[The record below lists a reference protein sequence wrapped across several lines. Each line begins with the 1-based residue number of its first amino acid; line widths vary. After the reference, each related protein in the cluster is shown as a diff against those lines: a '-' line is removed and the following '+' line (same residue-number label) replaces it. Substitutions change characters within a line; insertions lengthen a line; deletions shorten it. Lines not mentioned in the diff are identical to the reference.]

1 MASADRVN
9 RVRAHLLAQL
19 VCLGRHTLTGLLA
32 TNGQLQSDWSA
43 DYRLYSR
50 HRIEPAELFSQL
62 RKGVQQSLD
71 TQEALTVAMDDSI
84 LRKSGRK
91 IPGVGYRRDPLSP
104 PFHVNLVRGM
114 RFVQLSA
121 LSRQRDGFS
130 RMIPIDFQQAPLP
143 VRPSRQASAEQQQAY
158 KTALAAAN
166 INCVGL
172 ERVTTLRRQLDEDP
186 CLPARHLRLVVDGR
200 FTNAKLLK
208 NLPPNTT
215 LIGRIRRDA
224 KLFWLPQGQ
233 AATGRKRLYGQA
245 APTPQELLSD
255 PGVEFQLLQAQL
267 GARSCQFR
275 VKLLGPLRALQ
286 AGGNQNLQLLVIAP
300 LGYRL
305 RKGSKLLYRQ
315 PAFLI
320 CTDPELDSQS
330 LLQSYLWRWDIEINF
345 RDQKTLLGIGEAQVR
360 NPHSVQS
367 QPALAVA
374 AYGLLL
380 LAAAQANL
388 QALSQPKWRPDSE
401 PKRLST
407 ASLINLLRHELW
419 NASITKTFS
428 HFSSDLGHNH
438 NPLKP
443 QPDLRS
449 ALFYVSLEPL
459 RAKLQFQAFHAWITF
474 TQSLPDSPPC
484 PRQPEFLKH
493 HARQQTRKTI
503 AAIGWIV
510 RIQRPFR
517 LGKKLVRATASNIRR

>member
-50 HRIEPAELFSQL
+50 QRIEPAELFSQV
-62 RKGVQQSLD
+62 RRGVQRSLGS
-71 TQEALTVAMDDSI
+71 QEALTVAMDDSI

-143 VRPSRQASAEQQQAY
+143 ARPSPQASAEQQQAY

-172 ERVTTLRRQLDEDP
+172 ERVAALRQQLDEDP
-186 CLPARHLRLVVDGR
+186 CLPARHLRVVVDGR

-224 KLFWLPQGQ
+224 KLFWLPKGQ

-255 PGVEFQLLQAQL
+255 PGVEFQLVQAQL

-275 VKLLGPLRALQ
+275 VKVLGPLRALQ
-286 AGGNQNLQLLVIAP
+286 AGGSQNLQLLVIAP

-320 CTDPELDSQS
+320 CTDPALGIQS

-367 QPALAVA
+367 QPAVAVA

-428 HFSSDLGHNH
+428 HFRSDPGDDH

-449 ALFYVSLEPL
+449 ALFY
-459 RAKLQFQAFHAWITF
+459 
-474 TQSLPDSPPC
+474 
-484 PRQPEFLKH
+484 
-493 HARQQTRKTI
+493 
-503 AAIGWIV
+503 AA
-510 RIQRPFR
+510 
-517 LGKKLVRATASNIRR
+517 A

>member
-1 MASADRVN
+1 MASANRVN
-9 RVRAHLLAQL
+9 RVRAHLLGQL

-50 HRIEPAELFSQL
+50 QRIEPAELFGQV
-62 RKGVQQSLD
+62 RRGIERSLD
-71 TQEALTVAMDDSI
+71 AQEALTVAMDDSI

-91 IPGVGYRRDPLSP
+91 TPGVGYRRDPLSP
-104 PFHVNLVRGM
+104 PFHVNFVRGM

-121 LSRQRDGFS
+121 LSRQRDGFC

-143 VRPSRQASAEQQQAY
+143 ARPSRQASTEQQQAY
-158 KTALAAAN
+158 KSALAAAN
-166 INCVGL
+166 INCLGL
-172 ERVTTLRRQLDEDP
+172 ERVATLRQQLDAEP
-186 CLPARHLRLVVDGR
+186 TLPARHLRLVVDGR

-224 KLFWLPQGQ
+224 KLFFLPQNQ

-245 APTPQELLSD
+245 APTPEGLLSD
-255 PGVEFQLLQAQL
+255 PGVEFQLVQAQL

-275 VKLLGPLRALQ
+275 VKVLGPVRALQ
-286 AGGNQNLQLLVIAP
+286 AGGSQNLQLLVIAP

-320 CTDPELDSQS
+320 CTDPALCIQT
-330 LLQSYLWRWDIEINF
+330 LLQSYLWRWDIELNF
-345 RDQKTLLGIGEAQVR
+345 RDQKSLLGIGEAQVR
-360 NPHSVQS
+360 NPHSVQA
-367 QPALAVA
+367 QPAVAVA

-388 QALSQPKWRPDSE
+388 QALSQPKWRSHSE

-428 HFSSDLGHNH
+428 HFRSDSRDDH

-449 ALFYVSLEPL
+449 ALFY
-459 RAKLQFQAFHAWITF
+459 
-474 TQSLPDSPPC
+474 
-484 PRQPEFLKH
+484 
-493 HARQQTRKTI
+493 
-503 AAIGWIV
+503 AA
-510 RIQRPFR
+510 
-517 LGKKLVRATASNIRR
+517 A

>member
-50 HRIEPAELFSQL
+50 QRIEAAELFSQV
-62 RKGVQQSLD
+62 RRGVQRSLGA
-71 TQEALTVAMDDSI
+71 QEAFTVAMDDSI

-91 IPGVGYRRDPLSP
+91 TPGVGYRRDPLSP

-121 LSRQRDGFS
+121 LTRQKDGFC

-143 VRPSRQASAEQQQAY
+143 ARPSPKASAEQQQVY
-158 KTALAAAN
+158 KAALAAAN

-172 ERVTTLRRQLDEDP
+172 KRVHTLRRQLDEDP
-186 CLPARHLRLVVDGR
+186 SALRLHLRVVVDGR

-224 KLFWLPQGQ
+224 KLFFLPQGQ
-233 AATGRKRLYGQA
+233 AASGRKRLYGQT
-245 APTPQELLSD
+245 APTPQGLLSD
-255 PGVEFQLLQAQL
+255 PDVAFQLVQAQL

-275 VKLLGPLRALQ
+275 VKTLGPLRASQ
-286 AGGNQNLQLLVIAP
+286 AGGSQNLQLLVIAP

-320 CTDPELDSQS
+320 CTDPALGIES
-330 LLQSYLWRWDIEINF
+330 LLQSYLWRWDIEVNF
-345 RDQKTLLGIGEAQVR
+345 RDQKSLLGIGEAQVR

-367 QPALAVA
+367 QPAVAVA

-388 QALSQPKWRPDSE
+388 QALSQPKWRSDPE
-401 PKRLST
+401 PRRLST

-419 NASITKTFS
+419 NASITKSFC
-428 HFSSDLGHNH
+428 HFRSDPGHDH

-443 QPDLRS
+443 QPHLRS
-449 ALFYVSLEPL
+449 ALFY
-459 RAKLQFQAFHAWITF
+459 
-474 TQSLPDSPPC
+474 
-484 PRQPEFLKH
+484 
-493 HARQQTRKTI
+493 
-503 AAIGWIV
+503 AA
-510 RIQRPFR
+510 
-517 LGKKLVRATASNIRR
+517 A

>member
-1 MASADRVN
+1 MACAESVN

-32 TNGQLQSDWSA
+32 TNGQLQNDWSA

-50 HRIEPAELFSQL
+50 QRIDPGELFSQV
-62 RKGVQQSLD
+62 RKGVQLSLGA
-71 TQEALTVAMDDSI
+71 QEALTVAMDDSI

-91 IPGVGYRRDPLSP
+91 TPGVGYRRDPLSP
-104 PFHVNLVRGM
+104 PFHVNFVRGM

-121 LSRQRDGFS
+121 LSRQRDGFC

-143 VRPSRQASAEQQQAY
+143 ARPSRQASAEQQQAY

-166 INCVGL
+166 INCLGL
-172 ERVTTLRRQLDEDP
+172 ERIAMLRRQLDSESSA
-186 CLPARHLRLVVDGR
+186 PARHLRVVVDGR

-208 NLPPNTT
+208 NLLPNTT

-224 KLFWLPQGQ
+224 KLFFLPQNQ

-245 APTPQELLSD
+245 APTPEGLLSD
-255 PGVEFQLLQAQL
+255 PGVEFQLVQAQL
-267 GARSCQFR
+267 GTRSCQFR
-275 VKLLGPLRALQ
+275 VKVLGPLRALQ
-286 AGGNQNLQLLVIAP
+286 AGGSQNLQLLVIAP

-320 CTDPELDSQS
+320 CTDPALGIQS
-330 LLQSYLWRWDIEINF
+330 LLQSYLWRWDIEVNF
-345 RDQKTLLGIGEAQVR
+345 RDQKSLLGIGEAQVR

-419 NASITKTFS
+419 NASITKSFC
-428 HFSSDLGHNH
+428 HFRSDPGDNH
-438 NPLKP
+438 KPRKP

-449 ALFYVSLEPL
+449 ALFY
-459 RAKLQFQAFHAWITF
+459 
-474 TQSLPDSPPC
+474 
-484 PRQPEFLKH
+484 
-493 HARQQTRKTI
+493 
-503 AAIGWIV
+503 AA
-510 RIQRPFR
+510 
-517 LGKKLVRATASNIRR
+517 T

>member
-1 MASADRVN
+1 M
-9 RVRAHLLAQL
+9 
-19 VCLGRHTLTGLLA
+19 CLGRHTLTGLLS
-32 TNGQLQSDWSA
+32 TNGQLDRDWSA

-50 HRIEPAELFSQL
+50 QRIDAAELFASI
-62 RKGVQQSLD
+62 RRGAQQSLA
-71 TQEALTVAMDDSI
+71 QEEALTVAMDDSI
-84 LRKSGRK
+84 LRKSGRH

-104 PFHVNLVRGM
+104 PFHVNFVRGM

-121 LSRQRDGFS
+121 LVHQPDGFC

-143 VRPSRQASAEQQQAY
+143 ARPARNASLEQQQHY

-166 INCVGL
+166 INCLGL
-172 ERVTTLRRQLDEDP
+172 ERVHTLRRQLNEDQIA
-186 CLPARHLRLVVDGR
+186 PARHLRVVVDGR

-208 NLPPNTT
+208 KLPANTT

-224 KLFWLPQGQ
+224 KLFFLPQGQ

-245 APTPQELLSD
+245 APTPEGFLSD

-275 VKLLGPLRALQ
+275 VKVLGPVRALQ
-286 AGGNQNLQLLVIAP
+286 AGGQQDLQLLVIAP

-320 CTDPELDSQS
+320 CTDPALSIQA
-330 LLQSYLWRWDIEINF
+330 LLQSYLWRWDIEVNF

-360 NPHSVQS
+360 NPHSVQA

-388 QALSQPKWRPDSE
+388 KALSQPKWRPHSE
-401 PKRLST
+401 PRRLST

-419 NASITKTFS
+419 NASIKEPFT
-428 HFSSDLGHNH
+428 HFRSNQPHDH
-438 NPLKP
+438 NPQKL
-443 QPDLRS
+443 QPHLRS
-449 ALFYVSLEPL
+449 ALFY
-459 RAKLQFQAFHAWITF
+459 
-474 TQSLPDSPPC
+474 
-484 PRQPEFLKH
+484 
-493 HARQQTRKTI
+493 
-503 AAIGWIV
+503 
-510 RIQRPFR
+510 
-517 LGKKLVRATASNIRR
+517 ATA

>member
-1 MASADRVN
+1 MVSADRVN

-19 VCLGRHTLTGLLA
+19 VCLGRHTVTGLLA

-50 HRIEPAELFSQL
+50 HRIEPRELFSQV
-62 RKGVQQSLD
+62 RRGVQQSLG

-143 VRPSRQASAEQQQAY
+143 ARPSPQASAEQQQAY
-158 KTALAAAN
+158 RTALAAAN

-172 ERVTTLRRQLDEDP
+172 ERVATLRRQLDEDP
-186 CLPARHLRLVVDGR
+186 GLPARHLRVVVDGR

-233 AATGRKRLYGQA
+233 AATGRKPLYGQA
-245 APTPQELLSD
+245 ASTPQELLSD

-320 CTDPELDSQS
+320 CTDPELDPQS

-367 QPALAVA
+367 QPAVAVA

-428 HFSSDLGHNH
+428 HFRSDPGDDH

-449 ALFYVSLEPL
+449 ALFY
-459 RAKLQFQAFHAWITF
+459 
-474 TQSLPDSPPC
+474 
-484 PRQPEFLKH
+484 
-493 HARQQTRKTI
+493 
-503 AAIGWIV
+503 AA
-510 RIQRPFR
+510 
-517 LGKKLVRATASNIRR
+517 A

>member
-1 MASADRVN
+1 LLAQASPAIVSADRVN

-50 HRIEPAELFSQL
+50 HRIEPAELFSQV
-62 RKGVQQSLD
+62 RRGVQQSLGA
-71 TQEALTVAMDDSI
+71 QEALTVAMDDSI

-91 IPGVGYRRDPLSP
+91 TPGVGYRRDPLSP
-104 PFHVNLVRGM
+104 PFHVNFVRGM

-121 LSRQRDGFS
+121 LSRQRDGFC

-143 VRPSRQASAEQQQAY
+143 ARPSRNASAEQQQAY
-158 KTALAAAN
+158 KAALAAAN
-166 INCVGL
+166 INCLGL
-172 ERVTTLRRQLDEDP
+172 ERVATLRRQLDGEP
-186 CLPARHLRLVVDGR
+186 SAPARHLRLVVDGR

-224 KLFWLPQGQ
+224 KLFFLPQGQ

-245 APTPQELLSD
+245 APAPEGLLSD
-255 PGVEFQLLQAQL
+255 PGVEFQLVQAQL

-275 VKLLGPLRALQ
+275 VKVLGPVRALQ
-286 AGGNQNLQLLVIAP
+286 AGGRQNLQLLVIAP

-320 CTDPELDSQS
+320 CTDPALGVQS
-330 LLQSYLWRWDIEINF
+330 LLQSYLWRWDIEVNF
-345 RDQKTLLGIGEAQVR
+345 RDQKSLLGIGEAQVR

-367 QPALAVA
+367 QPAVAVA

-419 NASITKTFS
+419 NASITKSFS
-428 HFSSDLGHNH
+428 HFRSDPGHDH
-438 NPLKP
+438 RPAKP

-449 ALFYVSLEPL
+449 ALFY
-459 RAKLQFQAFHAWITF
+459 
-474 TQSLPDSPPC
+474 
-484 PRQPEFLKH
+484 
-493 HARQQTRKTI
+493 
-503 AAIGWIV
+503 AA
-510 RIQRPFR
+510 
-517 LGKKLVRATASNIRR
+517 A

>member
-19 VCLGRHTLTGLLA
+19 VCLGRHTVTGLLA

-50 HRIEPAELFSQL
+50 HRIEPAELFSQV
-62 RKGVQQSLD
+62 RRGVQQSLG

-143 VRPSRQASAEQQQAY
+143 ARPSPQASAEQQQAY
-158 KTALAAAN
+158 KRALAAAN

-172 ERVTTLRRQLDEDP
+172 ERLATLRGQLDEDP
-186 CLPARHLRLVVDGR
+186 CLPARHLRVVVDGR

-215 LIGRIRRDA
+215 LLGRIRRDA

-286 AGGNQNLQLLVIAP
+286 ASGNQNLQLLVIAP

-320 CTDPELDSQS
+320 CTDPELDPQS

-367 QPALAVA
+367 QPAVAVA
-374 AYGLLL
+374 ADGLLL

-428 HFSSDLGHNH
+428 HFSSLPGDDHH
-438 NPLKP
+438 PLKP

-449 ALFYVSLEPL
+449 ALFY
-459 RAKLQFQAFHAWITF
+459 
-474 TQSLPDSPPC
+474 
-484 PRQPEFLKH
+484 
-493 HARQQTRKTI
+493 
-503 AAIGWIV
+503 AA
-510 RIQRPFR
+510 
-517 LGKKLVRATASNIRR
+517 A

>member
-1 MASADRVN
+1 MASAERVN

-50 HRIEPAELFSQL
+50 QRIKPTELFGQV
-62 RKGVQQSLD
+62 RRGIQQSLD
-71 TQEALTVAMDDSI
+71 AQEALTVAMDDSI

-91 IPGVGYRRDPLSP
+91 TPGVGYRRDPLSP
-104 PFHVNLVRGM
+104 PFHVNFVRGM

-121 LSRQRDGFS
+121 LSRQRDGFC

-143 VRPSRQASAEQQQAY
+143 ARPSRQASTEQQQAY
-158 KTALAAAN
+158 KSALAAAN
-166 INCVGL
+166 INCLGL
-172 ERVTTLRRQLDEDP
+172 ERVATLRRQLDAEP
-186 CLPARHLRLVVDGR
+186 TLPARHLRLVVDGR

-224 KLFWLPQGQ
+224 KLFFLPQNQ

-245 APTPQELLSD
+245 APTPEGLLSD
-255 PGVEFQLLQAQL
+255 PGVEFQLVQAQL

-275 VKLLGPLRALQ
+275 VKVLGPVRALQ
-286 AGGNQNLQLLVIAP
+286 GGGSQNLQLLVIAP

-315 PAFLI
+315 PAFLL
-320 CTDPELDSQS
+320 CTDPALCIQT
-330 LLQSYLWRWDIEINF
+330 LLQSYLWRWDIEVNF
-345 RDQKTLLGIGEAQVR
+345 RDQKSLLGIGEAQVR
-360 NPHSVQS
+360 NPYSVQS
-367 QPALAVA
+367 QPAVAVA

-388 QALSQPKWRPDSE
+388 QALSQPKWRSDSE

-419 NASITKTFS
+419 NASITKSFC
-428 HFSSDLGHNH
+428 HFRSDPAHDH
-438 NPLKP
+438 KP
-443 QPDLRS
+443 RKLQPDLRS
-449 ALFYVSLEPL
+449 ALFY
-459 RAKLQFQAFHAWITF
+459 
-474 TQSLPDSPPC
+474 
-484 PRQPEFLKH
+484 
-493 HARQQTRKTI
+493 
-503 AAIGWIV
+503 AA
-510 RIQRPFR
+510 
-517 LGKKLVRATASNIRR
+517 A